1 MPLSLPYRFSTNYAL
16 NQDWKV
22 QCSASCLLDEN
33 NIENVNQ
40 QSQDI
45 DNSSCNVQTDIS
57 RNEVVIIIEDQWSKD
72 EAEIPTG
79 VTDT

>member
-22 QCSASCLLDEN
+22 QCSARCLLDEN

>member
-1 MPLSLPYRFSTNYAL
+1 MSFDGRNSLWRNAIEFSTNYAP

-57 RNEVVIIIEDQWSKD
+57 RNEV
-72 EAEIPTG
+72 AYNY
-79 VTDT
+79 